1 MVFFSVF
8 DILNCRWFNKNLWN
22 PTLKCVWNVSC
33 ETTLYLAC
41 FLLICYSLLCVFLCF
56 LHIVGRLFD
65 VGLNLVDHLPLQEEK
80 ISESDTL
87 QTSNKKPERRL
98 LHLSLHLHGEV
109 LKHVVQLSDAPLQL
123 QDLIVPRL
131 DLIQSLLCSFSINQ
145 DLCTT
150 AQIYI
155 SCIIAD
161 TVALWLDLTY
171 LYTVS

>member
-1 MVFFSVF
+1 MEFFSVL
-8 DILNCRWFNKNLWN
+8 DILNCRWFNKNFSLFCLIYPPKN
-22 PTLKCVWNVSC
+22 QTSKSLDLETRVWNVSY

-56 LHIVGRLFD
+56 LHVVGRLFD
-65 VGLNLVDHLPLQEEK
+65 VGLNLVDHLPLQEAK

-87 QTSNKKPERRL
+87 QSSNKKPERRL

-109 LKHVVQLSDAPLQL
+109 LEHVVQLSDAPLQL

-150 AQIYI
+150 AQI
-155 SCIIAD
+155 
-161 TVALWLDLTY
+161 
-171 LYTVS
+171 